1 MRASRLLSLLL
12 LLQERGRMS
21 ATELATELEVS
32 VRTVYRDVESLSA
45 AGVPV
50 YADRGRDGG
59 YQLLEG
65 YRTRLTGLSEPE
77 ARALLF
83 AGMPAAATDL
93 GLGEVLAAA
102 RLKLSAALPSEL
114 RARAGRVAERFL
126 LDAPTWFRTTDEVP
140 WLAGIADAVWDQ
152 RRIEVRYER
161 WDRSVVTRLLE
172 PLGLVLKSGVWYLL
186 AGPGSVRTFRV
197 SRVHACDVLD
207 ERFDRPGG
215 FVLTDAWANHEEHL
229 RARLYRGEAV
239 VRLSPRAMQL
249 LFLLGPVV
257 LREAQAQQPEPD
269 DGGWVRLRLPIES
282 LDHATAEL
290 LRFGAEVEVLEPAE
304 LRARIASVARD
315 LGHLYRQ

>member
-12 LLQERGRMS
+12 LLQARGRMS
-21 ATELATELEVS
+21 ATELAVELEVS

-45 AGVPV
+45 AGIPV
-50 YADRGRDGG
+50 YSDRGRDGG

-83 AGMPAAATDL
+83 AGMPTAATEL
-93 GLGEVLAAA
+93 GLGDVLAAA
-102 RLKLSAALPSEL
+102 QLKLSAALPSEL
-114 RARAGRVAERFL
+114 RAQAGRVSERFL
-126 LDAPTWFRTTDEVP
+126 LDAPTWFRTADEVP

-161 WDRSVVTRLLE
+161 WDRSAVTRLLE

-186 AGPGSVRTFRV
+186 AGPGSARTFRV

-207 ERFDRPGG
+207 ERFDRPES
-215 FVLTDAWANHEEHL
+215 FVLADAWADHEQHL
-229 RARLYRGEAV
+229 RARLYRGEAL
-239 VRLSPRAMQL
+239 VRFSPRAMQL

-257 LREAQAQQPEPD
+257 LRAARAQQPAPE
-269 DGGWVRLRLPIES
+269 DGGRVMLRLPIES
-282 LDHATAEL
+282 IEHATAEL
-290 LRFGAEVEVLEPAE
+290 LRFGAEIEVLEPAE
-304 LRARIASVARD
+304 LRARIISAARD
-315 LGHLYRQ
+315 LGRLYRL